1 MARMVCRSMLLL
13 VLVMPAAPGAVAA
26 RPAHRPFDT
35 NIYVAIPP
43 QAVPASSSVTAT
55 TLPDGGGERLDVVG
69 KRTVYAAAPVPDHRV
84 RKPAGDDGF
93 DIPLGPLGKFRLG
106 GGGGPDPHH
115 DPVTGTYLAPFG
127 EAYEG
132 SSPLMTR

>member
-1 MARMVCRSMLLL
+1 MVLL
-13 VLVMPAAPGAVAA
+13 VLVMPAAPDAVAA

-35 NIYVAIPP
+35 NIYVAIPS
-43 QAVPASSSVTAT
+43 QAAAPASSSVTT
-55 TLPDGGGERLDVVG
+55 TMLPDGGGERLDVVG
-69 KRTVYAAAPVPDHRV
+69 KRTAYAAAPVPDYQV
-84 RKPAGDDGF
+84 RKPAGDDDFG
-93 DIPLGPLGKFRLG
+93 IPLGPLGKFRLG
-106 GGGGPDPHH
+106 GDPDPHH

>member
-1 MARMVCRSMLLL
+1 MARVVRRSMVLL

-35 NIYVAIPP
+35 NIYVAIPS
-43 QAVPASSSVTAT
+43 QVVPTASSVTAT

-69 KRTVYAAAPVPDHRV
+69 RRTAYAAAPVPDHQV
-84 RKPAGDDGF
+84 RKPAGDDDFG
-93 DIPLGPLGKFRLG
+93 IPLGPLGKFRLG
-106 GGGGPDPHH
+106 GDPDPHH